1 MEMSYKTNSITNI
14 ILNLGIVNETFARP
28 IFAEN
33 FTSEFNSS
41 EEEAWAREN
50 EKSLSE
56 SLRDDMEEYVG
67 KSLVN
72 LMR

>member
-1 MEMSYKTNSITNI
+1 MRP
-14 ILNLGIVNETFARP
+14 LP

-33 FTSEFNSS
+33 FTSEFSSS